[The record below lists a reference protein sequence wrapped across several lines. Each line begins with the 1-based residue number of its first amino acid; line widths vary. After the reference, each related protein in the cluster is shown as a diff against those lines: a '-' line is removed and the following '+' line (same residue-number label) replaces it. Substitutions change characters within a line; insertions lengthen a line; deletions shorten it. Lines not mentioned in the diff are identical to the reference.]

1 MDLTNTL
8 ATSLGLDLT
17 TTDLIVY
24 GLFCVLAVAMGVFL
38 AKKQTQKFSGQG
50 MGAGTANA
58 PNNGDHPAVTY
69 FDYGDLRFFHLGS
82 PAVQGSM
89 QISKP
94 FDIHL
99 EYQQRMMAWLLFADL
114 KQVNRLHVMQ
124 MGLGAAGLTKFC
136 HHHLHTQTTAVELN
150 PQVIDT
156 CRQWFK
162 LPANSNTLQVL
173 LANAADVAR
182 DPQWHQTIDVLQV
195 DLYDPDA
202 LGPLLDT
209 EAFYADCKQ
218 LLTHNG
224 CMVVNVFGRQS
235 NLAKSLQKIAASFG
249 NDALWAFTPTS
260 AGNAIV
266 LAFRTPVAIDDNSLL
281 AQAQTIEKRWPL
293 PATQWLKALA
303 PAYSATT

>member
-1 MDLTNTL
+1 MDAFNLVASFIGLSVAELLLYLL
-8 ATSLGLDLT
+8 A
-17 TTDLIVY
+17 
-24 GLFCVLAVAMGVFL
+24 CVLAMVAGGFL
-38 AKKQTQKFSGQG
+38 AKKQAKAVSGLGQLGHANIQLSDG
-50 MGAGTANA
+50 MH
-58 PNNGDHPAVTY
+58 PNVT
-69 FDYGDLRFFHLGS
+69 FLDYGDMRFLHLGS

-99 EYQQRMMAWLLFADL
+99 EYQQRMMAWLLFTDL
-114 KQVNRLHVMQ
+114 NQINRLHVMQ

-150 PQVIDT
+150 PQVVDT

-162 LPANSNTLQVL
+162 LPANSTNLQVL
-173 LANAADVAR
+173 LGNAADVAR

-202 LGPLLDT
+202 LCPVLDT
-209 EAFYADCKQ
+209 AAFYADCKH
-218 LLTHNG
+218 LLTYNG
-224 CMVVNVFGRQS
+224 CMVVNVFGQQS
-235 NLAKSLQKIAASFG
+235 NLANSMQKMAASFG
-249 NDALWAFTPTS
+249 NNALWAFKPTS

-266 LAFRTPVAIDDNSLL
+266 LAFRTPVAIDDNALL
-281 AQAQTIEKRWPL
+281 TQAQTIEKRWPL

-303 PAYSATT
+303 PANLVTT

>member
-8 ATSLGLDLT
+8 TSTLGLDIT
-17 TTDLIVY
+17 ATDLIVY
-24 GLFCVLAVAMGVFL
+24 GLFCVVAVSMGVFL
-38 AKKQTQKFSGQG
+38 AKRQAQKFSGQG
-50 MGAGTANA
+50 MGAGTVSAQA
-58 PNNGDHPAVTY
+58 HGEHPAVTF
-69 FDYGDLRFFHLGS
+69 FDYGDMRFLHLGS

-99 EYQQRMMAWLLFADL
+99 EYQQRMMAWLLFTDL
-114 KQVNRLHVMQ
+114 NQVNRLHVMQ

-202 LGPLLDT
+202 LCPVLDT

-235 NLAKSLQKIAASFG
+235 NLANSLQKMAASFG
-249 NDALWAFTPTS
+249 NNALWAFKPTS

-266 LAFRTPVAIDDNSLL
+266 LAFRTPVNIDDNGLL
-281 AQAQTIEKRWPL
+281 DRAQTIEKRWPL

-303 PAYSATT
+303 PAHLATT

>member
-1 MDLTNTL
+1 MDLTNSL
-8 ATSLGLDLT
+8 AASFGLDLT

-50 MGAGTANA
+50 MSAGTVKA
-58 PNNGDHPAVTY
+58 PNHGDHPAVTY

-99 EYQQRMMAWLLFADL
+99 EYQQRMMAWLLFTDL
-114 KQVNRLHVMQ
+114 NQVNSLHVMQ

-162 LPANSNTLQVL
+162 LPDNSNTLQVL
-173 LANAADVAR
+173 LGNAADVAR

-202 LGPLLDT
+202 LCPVLDT
-209 EAFYADCKQ
+209 EAFYADCRQ
-218 LLTHNG
+218 LLTHKG

-235 NLAKSLQKIAASFG
+235 NLANSLEKMAASFG
-249 NDALWAFTPTS
+249 SDALWAFTPTS

-266 LAFRTPVAIDDNSLL
+266 LAFRTPVAMDDNALL

-293 PATQWLKALA
+293 LATQWLKALT
-303 PAYSATT
+303 PAYPATT

>member
-1 MDLTNTL
+1 MDLTNALT
-8 ATSLGLDLT
+8 ASLGLDLSP
-17 TTDLIVY
+17 TDLMVY
-24 GLFCVLAVAMGVFL
+24 GLFCVLAVSMGVFL
-38 AKKQTQKFSGQG
+38 AKKQAQKFSGQG
-50 MGAGTANA
+50 TGAGKVNA
-58 PNNGDHPAVTY
+58 SNAGIHPAVTH

-99 EYQQRMMAWLLFADL
+99 EYQQRMMAWLLFTDL
-114 KQVNRLHVMQ
+114 NQVNRLHVMQ

-136 HHHLHTQTTAVELN
+136 HHHLHTQPTAIELN

-162 LPANSNTLQVL
+162 LAANSSTLQVL
-173 LANAADVAR
+173 LGNAADVAR

-202 LGPLLDT
+202 LCPVLDT
-209 EAFYADCKQ
+209 AAFYADCKQ
-218 LLTHNG
+218 LLTQNG

-235 NLAKSLQKIAASFG
+235 NLENSLQNMAASFG
-249 NDALWAFTPTS
+249 KNALWAFTPTS

-266 LAFRTPVAIDDNSLL
+266 LAFRTPVDTDQNTLL

-293 PATQWLKALA
+293 PAMQWLKALA
-303 PAYSATT
+303 PSWHPAT

>member
-1 MDLTNTL
+1 MDLTNSL
-8 ATSLGLDLT
+8 AASLRLDLT
-17 TTDLIVY
+17 TTDLILY
-24 GLFCVLAVAMGVFL
+24 ALFCVLAVAMGAFL
-38 AKKQTQKFSGQG
+38 AKKQARKFSGQG
-50 MGAGTANA
+50 LDAGAVEA
-58 PNNGDHPAVTY
+58 PSESDHPAVTY

-99 EYQQRMMAWLLFADL
+99 EYQQRMMAWLLFTDL
-114 KQVNRLHVMQ
+114 KQVSRLHVMQ

-156 CRQWFK
+156 CRQWFN
-162 LPANSNTLQVL
+162 LPANSNTLQVVL
-173 LANAADVAR
+173 GDAADVAH

-195 DLYDPDA
+195 DLYDPEA
-202 LGPLLDT
+202 ICPILDT
-209 EAFYADCKQ
+209 AAFYADCKQ

-235 NLAKSLQKIAASFG
+235 NLEHSMQKMAASFG
-249 NDALWAFTPTS
+249 NDAMWVF
-260 AGNAIV
+260 
-266 LAFRTPVAIDDNSLL
+266 SLP
-281 AQAQTIEKRWPL
+281 AQAMRLCWPF
-293 PATQWLKALA
+293 A
-303 PAYSATT
+303 PLWP